1 MENAFQTIIEDVCRP
16 DSVIKNRGTYDD
28 DLLRLDVLTVP
39 LIYEGT

>member
-16 DSVIKNRGTYDD
+16 DSVIKNRYICGTYDD

-39 LIYEGT
+39 